1 MSPFGHIAGVALE
14 SAILRVKGFGPKGSG
29 KAGDIWIAK
38 DRSHTGIYIG
48 NGRKIAGNEG
58 YSSGASSWRNSR
70 VCNSSSAGGNF
81 FRPKYSPDVLP
92 ITYNG
97 KKIYYNP
104 DTKKFCSDKEGKT
117 PLKHSSGANA
127 LSGGTQGS
135 GRGGSSSSGNS
146 SNVYKEYYVTKP
158 QNFEQAKDISYE
170 SKDAVLSESI
180 RKIQLMKDVKK
191 VLELYPKNSQL
202 ISLQNSLNPIYD
214 LTANSLLTYYNKIV
228 EILAS
233 YLIEFK
239 ESSGKCYAIT
249 GNKNDL
255 RFAYQIDYSK
265 RISSQEQLYYNIIS
279 NEWLELFNEISLKRD
294 ALKYY
299 IETKVEYKSPILS
312 NTYLSTRYNDLYNIY
327 SIQLNN
333 LQKEKDNYVNENIQM
348 INTNEQ
354 LDIINKEIFD
364 YSLKLNAKDKQLQIT
379 YLKIA
384 SINKK
389 INDYQT
395 YLDNLLE
402 EKDLLQK
409 KYFSEDYC
417 YWNKDII
424 QNPQSL
430 YFWLEFSSNGSEDY
444 NYYNI
449 PTIGLRSVVI
459 TDSNVNSVYKRAIP
473 NIIYYSDKNMIKNKT
488 GFIYLYYPDLD
499 FNFVNTSQGV
509 SAKDAIDDLLY
520 QHSYCAEEI
529 SLNTIPIYYLQPN
542 QRILVYNPE
551 TGINGEYIINKISN
565 QLSLGGAMSISAT
578 KAVDRI
584 Y

>member
-1 MSPFGHIAGVALE
+1 M
-14 SAILRVKGFGPKGSG
+14 
-29 KAGDIWIAK
+29 
-38 DRSHTGIYIG
+38 
-48 NGRKIAGNEG
+48 
-58 YSSGASSWRNSR
+58 
-70 VCNSSSAGGNF
+70 
-81 FRPKYSPDVLP
+81 
-92 ITYNG
+92 
-97 KKIYYNP
+97 
-104 DTKKFCSDKEGKT
+104 
-117 PLKHSSGANA
+117 
-127 LSGGTQGS
+127 
-135 GRGGSSSSGNS
+135 
-146 SNVYKEYYVTKP
+146 
-158 QNFEQAKDISYE
+158 KDI
-170 SKDAVLSESI
+170 
-180 RKIQLMKDVKK
+180 KK

-202 ISLQNSLNPIYD
+202 ISLQNNLKSVYD

-228 EILAS
+228 KILAS

-239 ESSGKCYAIT
+239 ESSGECYAIT

-255 RFAYQIDYSK
+255 RFAYKIDYSN

-299 IETKVEYKSPILS
+299 IETKAEYKSPILS

-333 LQKEKDNYVNENIQM
+333 LQKEKDNYVSENIQM

-488 GFIYLYYPDLD
+488 GFTYLYYPDLD
-499 FNFVNTSQGV
+499 FNFINTSQGV

-578 KAVDRI
+578 KAADRI